1 MDSDMTPDEELKIL
15 RADWAALVAQVTG
28 AESRR
33 AGDLRR
39 GETFTNSGG
48 EAMLTDQQLQRLRN
62 QANECEQAADEI
74 EALRDEGEA
83 LHAILREAQ
92 AEMDVLRGALHQ
104 ISLAS
109 RNSMSSRAECGRIA
123 RAALAKEPK

>member
-1 MDSDMTPDEELKIL
+1 MTPDEELTIL

-48 EAMLTDQQLQRLRN
+48 EVMR
-62 QANECEQAADEI
+62 QA
-74 EALRDEGEA
+74 L
-83 LHAILREAQ
+83 
-92 AEMDVLRGALHQ
+92 GALELALDMSYSELCSER
-104 ISLAS
+104 ISAAIVAL
-109 RNSMSSRAECGRIA
+109 